1 MQWTNKGSALLLAG
15 TLFALTG
22 PLAAAGTPGAF
33 GAPGAPQA
41 AQQAQQAQSAQTSRA
56 VAEPAEGPDPIDFA
70 VVVDQSASLA
80 DKDLARETEAA
91 GLLSQGE
98 ISERSRA
105 AVIGFGS
112 SEKSGQ
118 SPVREVCAPTVADAA
133 GRERLS
139 DCVQLLNR
147 RDAARM
153 GPGTDFPAAIRQ
165 AVTRLTRLPRPADLP
180 SLPEKG
186 TTGGAAAKA
195 PATPKVVFLL
205 TDGRLD
211 VSDSP
216 EYGTDPANRQSNGER
231 RLTEEL
237 ARARAAGVQIW
248 PLGFGTEIDRAALTA
263 MAEGGYRGACSDV
276 PGSVPHMRVV
286 SSSAELDK
294 ALQETFAAARCARI
308 SHGTAGKPPADLT
321 VVIPPIA
328 TDGSLTVS
336 KHDPK
341 VRVTYFDPMGRQ
353 VPTRG
358 ELDGSTFEVGGQDG
372 PVEALRVKN
381 PLPGRWRVHIEAPE
395 GHRDR
400 EVAVRAI
407 WQGMLRSDV
416 TLDPASP
423 RAGEQVTVS
432 VRMQTRRGVT
442 VTDPRQLADLTVAAE
457 LRGAGFAPVTFRLA
471 DDGKAPDRKAGDVR
485 FTGTLTV
492 PAGATGD
499 LELTTR
505 MSAPGVTSD
514 RRPLHARVTQ
524 GTPLLTAGLALDRAT
539 VHPGSTV
546 GGTIDVTN
554 NDSGPRTLRLAV
566 EDLTPGARLS
576 VSPATVTAPPG
587 GSTRVPFTVTVGDG
601 TPLGELGGRIAAVDT
616 GDGDRVLDDGF
627 LDVLVVAPPTWWDRW
642 WKAVVGGAA
651 GLVLVAA
658 FLGVQ
663 EAARRRRR
671 DLTGVTL
678 ELREGGRVLD
688 TLTVRR
694 GQSVRGSFP
703 FAVDDVGGAPPT
715 LRRARE
721 GSSSGAHVL
730 RRTGGGQLL
739 LRPRGGAQVPLR
751 PGEPAGLDAYELVVR
766 GGGTGRDR
774 GRGRART
781 GSGTGRD
788 DGVGFGTDDGYGYGF
803 DSGADDGYGSGY
815 GFGSGSGSGPRTG
828 DGTDS
833 RTDDGAGSRTRTGA
847 EGRVPGPRRFGLP
860 RRSDRSDRSDRSGRS
875 DRSDRSGRAGR
886 SSRSDR
892 SDRSGRTDRSARSG
906 GAADIP
912 AATDPGSGPST
923 GTGGTAA
930 GDPDPNF

>member
-15 TLFALTG
+15 ALLALTG
-22 PLAAAGTPGAF
+22 PLAAAGPPGALR
-33 GAPGAPQA
+33 APRA
-41 AQQAQQAQSAQTSRA
+41 A
-56 VAEPAEGPDPIDFA
+56 AEPAEGPDPIDFA

-112 SEKSGQ
+112 SEKAGQ
-118 SPVREVCAPTVADAA
+118 SPVREVCGLTVADAA

-139 DCVQLLNR
+139 DCVQLLNK

-165 AVTRLTRLPRPADLP
+165 AVTRLVQKRP
-180 SLPEKG
+180 
-186 TTGGAAAKA
+186 TGGAAAKA

-205 TDGRLD
+205 TDGKLD

-216 EYGTDPANRQSNGER
+216 EYGPDPANRQANGER

-263 MAEGGYRGACSDV
+263 MAEGGFRGACSDV

-286 SSSAELDK
+286 AGSADLDK

-308 SHGTAGKPPADLT
+308 AHGTAGKPPADLT

-328 TDGSLTVS
+328 TDGSLTVA

-341 VRVTYFDPMGRQ
+341 VRVTYYDPAGRK

-358 ELDGSTFEVGGQDG
+358 EFDGSTFEVGGQDG

-423 RAGEQVTVS
+423 RAGEQATVS

-442 VTDPRQLADLTVAAE
+442 ITDPRQLAGLTVAAE

-471 DDGKAPDRKAGDVR
+471 DDGRAPDRRAGDVR

-514 RRPLHARVTQ
+514 RRPLHAGITQ
-524 GTPLLTAGLALDRAT
+524 GTPLLTAGLVFDRAT

-546 GGTIDVTN
+546 RGTLDVTN
-554 NDSGPRTLRLAV
+554 NDSGPRALRLAV
-566 EDLTPGARLS
+566 ENPTPGAELS

-587 GSTRVPFTVTVGDG
+587 GSTRVPFTVTVGGG
-601 TPLGELGGRIAAVDT
+601 TPLGELGGRIAVLDT
-616 GDGDRVLDDGF
+616 GDRDRVLDDAF
-627 LDVLVVAPPTWWDRW
+627 LDVLVVAAPTWWDRW
-642 WKAVVGGAA
+642 WKAVAGGAA

-658 FLGVQ
+658 FLVAQ
-663 EAARRRRR
+663 WVARRRLR

-678 ELREGGRVLD
+678 ELRGDGRVLD
-688 TLTVRR
+688 RLTVGR
-694 GQSVRGSFP
+694 GQGVRGSFP
-703 FAVDDVGGAPPT
+703 FAVDDGGGAPPT

-730 RRTGGGQLL
+730 RRTGTGQLL

-751 PGEPAGLDAYELVVR
+751 PGEPAGLDAYEIVVR
-766 GGGTGRDR
+766 GGGTARDGRR
-774 GRGRART
+774 GRTRT
-781 GSGTGRD
+781 GSGTGYGSGFGSD
-788 DGVGFGTDDGYGYGF
+788 DGSGFDADDGFGFGTDDR
-803 DSGADDGYGSGY
+803 S
-815 GFGSGSGSGPRTG
+815 GFGSDDGFGFGTGDGADSRTGGGSGPRTG
-828 DGTDS
+828 DGS
-833 RTDDGAGSRTRTGA
+833 GSRTRTDR
-847 EGRVPGPRRFGLP
+847 EGRVPRPRRFGRP
-860 RRSDRSDRSDRSGRS
+860 RRSGGGRGDS
-875 DRSDRSGRAGR
+875 ATTTG
-886 SSRSDR
+886 
-892 SDRSGRTDRSARSG
+892 TD
-906 GAADIP
+906 
-912 AATDPGSGPST
+912 TDTGSGTGLST